1 MHASSLSV
9 APLAAAL
16 ASLLASPAVF
26 AQAGSAPA
34 AVASAVAADSAEDQR
49 TPTDLDAVQ
58 VEAERLR
65 KASSPRYTEEL
76 VDTPQSITVIT
87 RETMDQQNL
96 LGLQDV
102 LSTLPG
108 ITFGAGEG
116 GGGYGDKINLRGF
129 DATSDI
135 TVDGVR
141 DSGLYTR
148 SDIFNVE
155 AIELVNGA
163 NSTHSGAGSVGGN
176 INLVSKAAREG
187 DFHTFTFGAG
197 TDEYGRVTA
206 DSNFDLDNGTAVRLN
221 AMGHTQDIAGR
232 DHEFEHRWGF
242 APSVAF
248 GLGSDTRLT
257 LGYVHQEDR
266 NLPQYGVPF
275 ALNQFN
281 DGSLPGIDPETYF
294 GYRNTSRQE
303 VTQDMLTGVFE
314 MDFSDA
320 LSWRTLARLQQV
332 DQMSSVSALQGT
344 WCRLDGIDPFTGEDC
359 ATLADGSVQPPGTW
373 SPTGGPRGYV
383 RDTRNTIAYAQS
395 DLTAS
400 FSTGA
405 VEHGL
410 VAGVAL
416 SNEQLE
422 LDVGNIFRN
431 ADGSALPND
440 NTTYPLQTFDNPY
453 NIWTGPVNYFRTGR
467 TEGELSSQALYVFDT
482 LHFGERWLLNLG
494 ARYDHVE
501 GSTKVFTVDDTGGI
515 TGTSGVFKN
524 QDDLF
529 SWRAGVVFKPTQ
541 NGSVYLAYSNSETP
555 SKASVN
561 GSCAPSGGNTVDTCG
576 LDPESARNLE
586 LGTKWDVLDGRLA
599 LTGALFRNE
608 RDHYRVAT
616 GDPLQPFSLDGEA
629 RVTGAML
636 GAAGRISRNWS
647 LFANYTY
654 LDSEIV
660 QNLSDGNAGEDELAG
675 RYLAQTPKHSGSV
688 WTTYALSDWT
698 FGYGLTYQGEIYPQ
712 NNAETVY
719 RATDDYWVHRA
730 MLGYRVNE
738 VLSLQLNVDN
748 LLDEEYYTNIR
759 NNTTSGWAIPGDGR
773 SAQLTATLRF

>member
-1 MHASSLSV
+1 MRSPSLTV

-16 ASLLASPAVF
+16 ASVLASPAF
-26 AQAGSAPA
+26 AQSVASTAAAAPA
-34 AVASAVAADSAEDQR
+34 AESAAADR
-49 TPTDLDAVQ
+49 TPTDLDAIR

-65 KASSPRYTEEL
+65 KASSPKYTEEL
-76 VDTPQSITVIT
+76 IDTPQSITVIT

-148 SDIFNVE
+148 SDVFNID

-176 INLVSKAAREG
+176 INLISKAAREG
-187 DFHTFTFGAG
+187 DFHTFTVGAG
-197 TDEYGRVTA
+197 TDRYGRVTA
-206 DSNFDLDNGTAVRLN
+206 DSNFDLDNGVAVRLN
-221 AMGHTQDIAGR
+221 AMGHSADVPGR

-242 APSVAF
+242 APSIAF
-248 GLGSDTRLT
+248 GLGSDSRLT
-257 LGYVHQEDR
+257 ISYLHQEDR

-275 ALNQFN
+275 ALNEFN
-281 DGSLPGIDPETYF
+281 DGPLPGIDPDTYF

-303 VTQDMLTGVFE
+303 VTQDMLTGVLE
-314 MDFSDA
+314 MSFGDNLD
-320 LSWRTLARLQQV
+320 WRTLGRLQQV
-332 DQMSSVSALQGT
+332 DQTTSITALQGT
-344 WCRLDGIDPFTGEDC
+344 WCRLDGINPFTGEAC
-359 ATLADGSVQPPGTW
+359 ATLADGSTQPPGTW
-373 SPTGGPRGYV
+373 SPTGGPRGRV

-395 DLTAS
+395 DLTAR
-400 FSTGA
+400 FATGA

-410 VAGVAL
+410 VAGVSLA
-416 SNEQLE
+416 SEQFE
-422 LDVGNIFRN
+422 LDDGTIFRN
-431 ADGSALPND
+431 ADGSELPND
-440 NTTYPLQTFDNPY
+440 NSTYPLQTFDDPY
-453 NIWTGPVNYFRTGR
+453 NIWTGPVNYFRNDR
-467 TEGELSSQALYVFDT
+467 REGELTSQAVYVFDT

-501 GSTKVFTVDDTGGI
+501 GSSTTFAVDDLGAI
-515 TGTSGVFKN
+515 TGVDGTFRN
-524 QDDLF
+524 EDDLF
-529 SWRAGVVFKPTQ
+529 SWRAGVIFKPAE
-541 NGSVYLAYSNSETP
+541 NGSIYLAYSNSETP
-555 SKASVN
+555 SKDSVN
-561 GSCAPSGGNTVDTCG
+561 GSCAPGRGQTVDSCD
-576 LDPESARNLE
+576 LDPETARNLE

-599 LTGALFRNE
+599 LTGAIFRNE
-608 RDHYRVAT
+608 RDRYQVPT
-616 GDPLQPFSLDGEA
+616 GDPLQPLSLDGEA
-629 RVTGAML
+629 RVDGISL
-636 GAAGRISRNWS
+636 GAAGRIGQAWS

-660 QNLSDGNAGEDELAG
+660 QNIGDGNPDEDELAG

-688 WTTYALSDWT
+688 WTTYELADWT
-698 FGYGLTYQGEIYPQ
+698 FGYGFTYQGEIYPQ
-712 NNAETVY
+712 NNNDVVY
-719 RATDDYWVHRA
+719 RPTDDYWVHRA
-730 MLGYRVNE
+730 MVGYRLSDAVN
-738 VLSLQLNVDN
+738 LQLNVDN

-759 NNTTSGWAIPGDGR
+759 NNTTSGWAIPGDAR
-773 SAQLTATLRF
+773 SATLTATFRF